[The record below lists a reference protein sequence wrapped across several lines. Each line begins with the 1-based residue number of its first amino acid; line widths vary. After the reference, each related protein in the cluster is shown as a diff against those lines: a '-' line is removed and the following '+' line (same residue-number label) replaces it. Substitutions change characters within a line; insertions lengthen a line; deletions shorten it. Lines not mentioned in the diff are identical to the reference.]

1 MGGSVERAIN
11 QMGRNIKHIVGEKA
25 YNVGKQLTGL
35 GQMQTYTN
43 LLQGK
48 SIRESLSENLSVG
61 FRDDLLDKP
70 EVDTSNPNKP
80 SVVDT
85 AALAAALEEEEQN
98 RKKKKGFAANVFGSD
113 FRFGGVSGGV
123 TKTSGGSTGRTGL

>member
-1 MGGSVERAIN
+1 MGGSVEKAIN
-11 QMGRNIKHIVGEKA
+11 QIGRNIKHIVGEKA

-48 SIRESLSENLSVG
+48 SIRESLSENISVG
-61 FRDDLLDKP
+61 FKDDMFDKP
-70 EVDTSNPNKP
+70 EVDTSDPDKP

-85 AALAAALEEEEQN
+85 AALAAALEEEEEN

-123 TKTSGGSTGRTGL
+123 NKPAGGSTGRTGV